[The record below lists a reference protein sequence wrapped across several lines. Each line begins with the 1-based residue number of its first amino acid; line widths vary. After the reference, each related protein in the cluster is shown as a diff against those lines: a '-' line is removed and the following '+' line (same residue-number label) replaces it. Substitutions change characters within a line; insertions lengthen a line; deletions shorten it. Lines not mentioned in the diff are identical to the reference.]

1 MGLLAAALAVLTAA
15 VGFVSVSG
23 NARQSA
29 CYALQLDARAR
40 MERCMEA
47 VRGYR
52 EELGLPLS
60 PGDFHKTGLIGEE
73 YTDITTTLGSIE
85 AKRTAADPDM
95 AALLVRMFSEAGLR
109 SGDRVG
115 AGFSGSFPSLNLA
128 VLCACDGLNYMTT
141 PEDLRQALG
150 SVCRVLRPGGLF
162 LFDVSTRE
170 KLQAMDGEFY
180 GEEEENVAY
189 LWENRFDQASQCL
202 TMDITFFFQVDAAR
216 DLFRRQREL
225 HVQRGHSR
233 EELEAA
239 LTAAGFAVQTV
250 EEAFTRHSPAPGCQR
265 IQITARKR

>member
-1 MGLLAAALAVLTAA
+1 MEAYEALARAYDQLITPQEREQWLRDVPRRLAEAGVTPPMRVLDL
-15 VGFVSVSG
+15 
-23 NARQSA
+23 A
-29 CYALQLDARAR
+29 CGTGQLALCLAQA
-40 MERCMEA
+40 
-47 VRGYR
+47 GYR
-52 EELGLPLS
+52 VMGVDLSPQMLDQAAKNAQRQGVFLPLVQQ
-60 PGDFHKTGLIGEE
+60 
-73 YTDITTTLGSIE
+73 
-85 AKRTAADPDM
+85 DM
-95 AALLVRMFSEAGLR
+95 RRLDLHHEVE
-109 SGDRVG
+109 
-115 AGFSGSFPSLNLA
+115 A

-162 LFDVSTRE
+162 PFDVSTRE

>member
-1 MGLLAAALAVLTAA
+1 MRVLDLACGTGQLALCLAQA
-15 VGFVSVSG
+15 
-23 NARQSA
+23 
-29 CYALQLDARAR
+29 
-40 MERCMEA
+40 
-47 VRGYR
+47 GYR
-52 EELGLPLS
+52 VMGVDLSPQMLDQAAKNAQRQGVFLPLVQQ
-60 PGDFHKTGLIGEE
+60 
-73 YTDITTTLGSIE
+73 
-85 AKRTAADPDM
+85 DM
-95 AALLVRMFSEAGLR
+95 RRLDLHHEVE
-109 SGDRVG
+109 
-115 AGFSGSFPSLNLA
+115 A

>member
-1 MGLLAAALAVLTAA
+1 MEAYEALARTYDQLITPQEREQWLRDVPRRLAEAGVTPPMRVLDL
-15 VGFVSVSG
+15 
-23 NARQSA
+23 A
-29 CYALQLDARAR
+29 CGTGQLALCLAQA
-40 MERCMEA
+40 
-47 VRGYR
+47 GYR
-52 EELGLPLS
+52 VMGVDLSPQMLDQAAKNAQRQGVFLPLVQQ
-60 PGDFHKTGLIGEE
+60 
-73 YTDITTTLGSIE
+73 
-85 AKRTAADPDM
+85 DM
-95 AALLVRMFSEAGLR
+95 RRLDLHHEVE
-109 SGDRVG
+109 
-115 AGFSGSFPSLNLA
+115 A

>member
-1 MGLLAAALAVLTAA
+1 MEAYEALARAYDQLITPQEREQWLRDVPRRLVEAGVTPPMRVLDL
-15 VGFVSVSG
+15 
-23 NARQSA
+23 A
-29 CYALQLDARAR
+29 CGTGQLALCLAQA
-40 MERCMEA
+40 
-47 VRGYR
+47 GYR
-52 EELGLPLS
+52 VMGVDLSPQMLDQAAKNAQRQGVFLPLVQQ
-60 PGDFHKTGLIGEE
+60 
-73 YTDITTTLGSIE
+73 
-85 AKRTAADPDM
+85 DM
-95 AALLVRMFSEAGLR
+95 RRLDLHHEVE
-109 SGDRVG
+109 
-115 AGFSGSFPSLNLA
+115 A

>member
-1 MGLLAAALAVLTAA
+1 MEAYEALARAYDQLITPQEREQWLRDVPRRLAEAGVTPPMRVLDL
-15 VGFVSVSG
+15 
-23 NARQSA
+23 A
-29 CYALQLDARAR
+29 CGTGQLALCLAQA
-40 MERCMEA
+40 
-47 VRGYR
+47 GYR
-52 EELGLPLS
+52 VMGVDLSPQMLDQAAKNAQRQGVFLPLVQQ
-60 PGDFHKTGLIGEE
+60 
-73 YTDITTTLGSIE
+73 
-85 AKRTAADPDM
+85 DM
-95 AALLVRMFSEAGLR
+95 RRLDLHHEVE
-109 SGDRVG
+109 
-115 AGFSGSFPSLNLA
+115 A

-202 TMDITFFFQVDAAR
+202 TIDITFFFQVDAAR

>member
-1 MGLLAAALAVLTAA
+1 MEAYEALARAYDQLITPQEREQWLRDVPQRLAEAGVTPPMRVLDL
-15 VGFVSVSG
+15 
-23 NARQSA
+23 A
-29 CYALQLDARAR
+29 CGTGQLALCLAQA
-40 MERCMEA
+40 
-47 VRGYR
+47 GYR
-52 EELGLPLS
+52 VMGVDLSPQMLDQAAKNAQRQGVFLPLVQQ
-60 PGDFHKTGLIGEE
+60 
-73 YTDITTTLGSIE
+73 
-85 AKRTAADPDM
+85 DM
-95 AALLVRMFSEAGLR
+95 RRLDLHHEVE
-109 SGDRVG
+109 
-115 AGFSGSFPSLNLA
+115 A

-239 LTAAGFAVQTV
+239 LTAAGFAVQAV

>member
-1 MGLLAAALAVLTAA
+1 MEAYEALARAYDQLITPQEREQWLRDVPRRLVEAGVTPPMRVLDL
-15 VGFVSVSG
+15 
-23 NARQSA
+23 A
-29 CYALQLDARAR
+29 CGTGQLALCLAQA
-40 MERCMEA
+40 
-47 VRGYR
+47 GYR
-52 EELGLPLS
+52 VMGVDLSSQMLDQAAKNAQRQGVFLPLVQQ
-60 PGDFHKTGLIGEE
+60 
-73 YTDITTTLGSIE
+73 
-85 AKRTAADPDM
+85 DM
-95 AALLVRMFSEAGLR
+95 RRLDLHHEVE
-109 SGDRVG
+109 
-115 AGFSGSFPSLNLA
+115 A

>member
-1 MGLLAAALAVLTAA
+1 MEAYEALARAYDQLITPQEREQWLRDVPQRLAEAGVTPPMRVLDL
-15 VGFVSVSG
+15 
-23 NARQSA
+23 A
-29 CYALQLDARAR
+29 CGTGQLALCLAQA
-40 MERCMEA
+40 
-47 VRGYR
+47 GYR
-52 EELGLPLS
+52 VMGVDLSPQMLDQAAKNAQRQGGFLPLVQQ
-60 PGDFHKTGLIGEE
+60 
-73 YTDITTTLGSIE
+73 
-85 AKRTAADPDM
+85 DM
-95 AALLVRMFSEAGLR
+95 RRLDLHHEVE
-109 SGDRVG
+109 
-115 AGFSGSFPSLNLA
+115 A
-128 VLCACDGLNYMTT
+128 VLCVCDGLNYMTT

>member
-1 MGLLAAALAVLTAA
+1 MEAYEALARAYDQLITPQEREQWLRDVPRRLAEAGVTPPMRVLDL
-15 VGFVSVSG
+15 
-23 NARQSA
+23 A
-29 CYALQLDARAR
+29 CGTGQLALCLAQA
-40 MERCMEA
+40 
-47 VRGYR
+47 GYR
-52 EELGLPLS
+52 VMGVDLSPQMLDQAAKNAQRQGVFLPLVQQ
-60 PGDFHKTGLIGEE
+60 
-73 YTDITTTLGSIE
+73 
-85 AKRTAADPDM
+85 DM
-95 AALLVRMFSEAGLR
+95 RRLDLHHEVE
-109 SGDRVG
+109 
-115 AGFSGSFPSLNLA
+115 A

-250 EEAFTRHSPAPGCQR
+250 EEAFTRRSPAPGCQR

>member
-1 MGLLAAALAVLTAA
+1 MEAYEALARAYDQLITPQEREQWLRDVPRRLAEAGVTPPMRVLDL
-15 VGFVSVSG
+15 
-23 NARQSA
+23 A
-29 CYALQLDARAR
+29 CGTGQLALCLAQA
-40 MERCMEA
+40 
-47 VRGYR
+47 GYR
-52 EELGLPLS
+52 VMGVDLSPQMLDQAAKNAQRQGVFLPLVQQ
-60 PGDFHKTGLIGEE
+60 
-73 YTDITTTLGSIE
+73 
-85 AKRTAADPDM
+85 DM
-95 AALLVRMFSEAGLR
+95 RRLDLHHEVE
-109 SGDRVG
+109 
-115 AGFSGSFPSLNLA
+115 A

>member
-1 MGLLAAALAVLTAA
+1 MEAYEALARAYDQLITPQEREQWLRDVPQRLAEAGVTPPMRVLDL
-15 VGFVSVSG
+15 
-23 NARQSA
+23 A
-29 CYALQLDARAR
+29 CGTGQLALCLAQA
-40 MERCMEA
+40 
-47 VRGYR
+47 GYR
-52 EELGLPLS
+52 VMGVDLS
-60 PGDFHKTGLIGEE
+60 PQMLDQA
-73 YTDITTTLGSIE
+73 
-85 AKRTAADPDM
+85 AKNAQRQGVFLPRVQQDM
-95 AALLVRMFSEAGLR
+95 RRLDLHHEVE
-109 SGDRVG
+109 
-115 AGFSGSFPSLNLA
+115 A
-128 VLCACDGLNYMTT
+128 VLCVCDGLNYMTT

>member
-1 MGLLAAALAVLTAA
+1 MEAYEALARAYDQLITPQEREQWLRDVPQRLAEAGVTPPMRVLDL
-15 VGFVSVSG
+15 
-23 NARQSA
+23 A
-29 CYALQLDARAR
+29 CGTGQLALCLAQA
-40 MERCMEA
+40 
-47 VRGYR
+47 GYR
-52 EELGLPLS
+52 VMGVDLSPQMLDQAAKNAQRQGVFLPLVQQ
-60 PGDFHKTGLIGEE
+60 
-73 YTDITTTLGSIE
+73 
-85 AKRTAADPDM
+85 DM
-95 AALLVRMFSEAGLR
+95 RRLDLHHEVE
-109 SGDRVG
+109 
-115 AGFSGSFPSLNLA
+115 A
-128 VLCACDGLNYMTT
+128 VLCVCDGLNYMTT